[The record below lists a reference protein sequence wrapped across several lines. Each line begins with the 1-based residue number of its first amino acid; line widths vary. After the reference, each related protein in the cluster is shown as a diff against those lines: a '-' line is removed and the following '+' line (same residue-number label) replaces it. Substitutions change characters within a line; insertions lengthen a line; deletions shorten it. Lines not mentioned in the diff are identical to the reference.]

1 MTRKE
6 AREQA
11 FILIFEKS
19 FRNEPM
25 EEIIADAVQCRL
37 IKPDAYADGAAI
49 GVFEQ
54 IDEID
59 ASISANLRGWAIDRL
74 SRVALAVL
82 RLAVYEIFHIPDIP
96 ESVSVNEAV
105 ELTKKFATE
114 EDAAYVNGVLGS
126 IVRDK
131 SPGGDTKAAEKS
143 GDQDA

>member
-19 FRNEPM
+19 FRDEPM

-37 IKPDAYADGAAI
+37 IAPNAYADGTAA
-49 GVFEQ
+49 GVFDHL
-54 IDEID
+54 DEID
-59 ASISANLRGWAIDRL
+59 AAVSANLRGWALDRL

-82 RLAVYEIFHIPDIP
+82 RLAVYEIFYLPEIP
-96 ESVSVNEAV
+96 ESVSINEAV

-126 IVRDK
+126 IVRAK
-131 SPGGDTKAAEKS
+131 APGAVEADQTES
-143 GDQDA
+143 GDPDA

>member
-19 FRNEPM
+19 FRDEPM

-37 IKPDAYADGAAI
+37 IEPDEYADGAAA

-54 IDEID
+54 LDRID
-59 ASISANLRGWAIDRL
+59 AAISSNLQGWAIDRL

-82 RLAVYEIFHIPDIP
+82 RLAVYEIEYIPEIP
-96 ESVSVNEAV
+96 ESVSINEAV

-126 IVRDK
+126 IVRAK
-131 SPGGDTKAAEKS
+131 APGEDAAKES
-143 GDQDA
+143 GDADA